1 MTILSCLTVILLQ
14 LLHCRDWELRS
25 RVCFLESMSFFE
37 SFAILE
43 AVTVLR
49 ALKATAVSK
58 TQPRENW
65 HSACV
70 EDAILPRN

>member
-1 MTILSCLTVILLQ
+1 
-14 LLHCRDWELRS
+14 
-25 RVCFLESMSFFE
+25 MSVFE
-37 SFAILE
+37 SLPILE